1 MLGAFCASACRSEK
15 VKILKAIIAARRSGE
30 EVSMLN
36 FSRVQQPITIWY
48 MYVAFTRVALKESQY
63 TYIHV
68 HVLYVYMH
76 ENIYIYTYM
85 YTYVTCEP

>member
-63 TYIHV
+63 TYI
-68 HVLYVYMH
+68 YMCMCFTYICMRTY
-76 ENIYIYTYM
+76 IYIYI
-85 YTYVTCEP
+85 YVYICDM